1 MLSVSVYGLYVCII
15 IIKNFQD
22 KTSTFRDI
30 SSEFQDVYSE
40 LRYINT
46 QNYIKKKKLRV
57 ILIYLNSMI
66 HTIKVLLIVDKKM
79 VNLQ

>member
-1 MLSVSVYGLYVCII
+1 MLSVSIYGLYVCII

>member
-15 IIKNFQD
+15 IIKNFQE
-22 KTSTFRDI
+22 KTSKFRDI

-46 QNYIKKKKLRV
+46 QNYIKKKTQSHA
-57 ILIYLNSMI
+57 YLSELDDSHN
-66 HTIKVLLIVDKKM
+66 
-79 VNLQ
+79 